1 MKTEYTVRWWQD
13 DIRELRVVEE
23 EKEVPFRFLLLYQT
37 FSCLDI
43 SCSCSELME
52 LESKFV
58 LWAQVLVGDGGHLC
72 KSTLMSLT
80 RLCSA
85 HGHCLWQDSQPHP
98 IMLPEFWR
106 HHYHCTTKWLIAH
119 GIKYRINLGIQPTC
133 CWEWIGTMCLYHGN
147 LALTVSDSW
156 RPQYWRCVKNGSKFV
171 SWIGG
176 EPL

>member
-1 MKTEYTVRWWQD
+1 MTGWHKGIEGGGGGKGGAFQISTLISNFSLFGYQLQLQWTHGIGIQVRS
-13 DIRELRVVEE
+13 LS
-23 EKEVPFRFLLLYQT
+23 P
-37 FSCLDI
+37 
-43 SCSCSELME
+43 
-52 LESKFV
+52 
-58 LWAQVLVGDGGHLC
+58 
-72 KSTLMSLT
+72 STLMSLT

-147 LALTVSDSW
+147 LALSVSDSW